1 MKTNDSIKKQNS
13 VLSSEDKKNLLL
25 LIEDVK
31 MIIEN
36 NKINEDA
43 LRTLSNILIT
53 ISSVRDNYMWR
64 ILRAAKQNHMLD

>member
-25 LIEDVK
+25 LVEDIK
-31 MIIEN
+31 MVIEN

>member
-13 VLSSEDKKNLLL
+13 VLSSEDQKNLLL
-25 LIEDVK
+25 LVEDIK
-31 MIIEN
+31 MVIEN